1 MRINLKAAAFALAS
15 GVLLCLSFPG
25 FNGSGFAWFAL
36 VPMLWAAAD
45 SESGGA
51 AFGWGWLAGTS
62 AFCGIFCWILPTF
75 QAAGVSS
82 LIGLG
87 AIALLSA
94 YVGLYYGALAAA
106 SRMFFLRYPEP
117 AALLL
122 SVCAGVSLEWA
133 RNFLFSGFPWGALGY
148 SQWQNPSVL
157 QAARFTGVYGVSA
170 LVLLVNLALYRA
182 VRFRKIRTASLLIL
196 AASVLSAA
204 AAQRTRWTPDSS
216 ATPFKIAV
224 LQGNIDQYKKWSP
237 ESVDEIL
244 QAYSGLAREAA
255 QDPRTEVILW
265 PESALPGWIPQ
276 ETPLL
281 RWTQSLVQA
290 TGKSH
295 LIGAVTQ
302 DGDDS
307 RNAAFLFGPDGGILG
322 RYDKIHLVP
331 FGEFVPFESWFKG
344 WIPTLNELGG
354 FSPGPKNRILPAP
367 GAALGVSICYEAI
380 FPEIARAQVRAG
392 AEVLVNLTNDGWYLD
407 TAAPEQHF
415 SMGVLRA
422 VENGR
427 WFIRAANTG
436 ISGAVR
442 PDGSI
447 AERTRLNEKTW
458 FAAEVG
464 RETGS
469 TFYAR
474 RGDLFAGACAASA
487 LAALLLP
494 FIIRRRPK

>member
-1 MRINLKAAAFALAS
+1 MRINLKAPVLALAS

-25 FNGSGFAWFAL
+25 FSAGGLAWAAL
-36 VPMLWAAAD
+36 VPMLWAADGAK
-45 SESGGA
+45 SGRT
-51 AFGWGWLAGTS
+51 AFGWGWLAGTA
-62 AFCGIFCWILPTF
+62 AFCGVFYWILPTF

-82 LIGLG
+82 LVGLG
-87 AIALLSA
+87 AIFLLSA
-94 YVGLYYGALAAA
+94 YLGLYYGALAAA
-106 SRMFFLRYPEP
+106 ARMFFLRYPEP
-117 AALLL
+117 AAVLLA
-122 SVCAGVSLEWA
+122 VCAGVSLEWA
-133 RNFLFSGFPWGALGY
+133 RNFLFSGFPWASIGY
-148 SQWQNPSVL
+148 SQWQTPSVL
-157 QAARFTGVYGVSA
+157 QVARFAGVYGVSA

-182 VRFRKIRTASLLIL
+182 VRFRKIRTAGLLIL
-196 AASVLSAA
+196 AAALLAA
-204 AAQRTRWTPDSS
+204 AADRTRWIPDSS
-216 ATPFKIAV
+216 AAPIKIAV

-237 ESVDEIL
+237 ESVEEIL
-244 QAYSGLAREAA
+244 QAYAGLAREAA
-255 QDPRTEVILW
+255 QDAQTEIILW

-276 ETPLL
+276 EAPLL
-281 RWTQSLVQA
+281 RWTQGLIQA
-290 TGKSH
+290 TGKFH

-302 DGDDS
+302 DGKDS

-354 FSPGPKNRILPAP
+354 FSPGPENRTLRTPR
-367 GAALGVSICYEAI
+367 AALGASICYEAI
-380 FPEIARAQVRAG
+380 FPEIARAQVRSG

-427 WFIRAANTG
+427 WFVRAANTG
-436 ISGAVR
+436 ISGTVR

-447 AERTRLNEKTW
+447 AVRTRLNEKTW

-474 RGDLFAGACAASA
+474 RGDLFAGSCAASA
-487 LAALLLP
+487 LAALLLL